1 MTADVTDFLY
11 KYVIN
16 NNPFINEEDILS
28 YEALNEHDLL
38 ITYRNEKKE
47 IYDTY
52 NNTSRRI
59 NQPNSNNMD
68 DSQMRLNFRRR
79 LQTIMNRKWVTQDEL
94 AQRINSSQQM
104 ISRYLTGQSIPSA
117 LTIKKI
123 ADALDCNVNDFY
135 DYFL

>member
-59 NQPNSNNMD
+59 NQPNLNNMD

-79 LQTIMNRKWVTQDEL
+79 LQTIMNRKWVTQEEL

>member
-1 MTADVTDFLY
+1 MTADITEFLY
-11 KYVIN
+11 KYIIT
-16 NNPFINEEDILS
+16 NNPFINENDILS

-38 ITYRNEKKE
+38 ITYKNGVKE

-52 NNTSRRI
+52 NNTSRRVNRI
-59 NQPNSNNMD
+59 DQTN
-68 DSQMRLNFRRR
+68 DSEMRLNFRRR
-79 LQTIMNRKWVTQDEL
+79 LQSIMNRKWVTQEEL
-94 AQRINSSQQM
+94 ARRIDTSQQM